1 MPAVAVIDIG
11 KTNQKAFA
19 FDGDG
24 AVLAVERAAVPT
36 ADGPPYDHLD
46 SEALWRWL
54 LSALGSLGA
63 AADIEAVVVTAF
75 GSTAALVDGDGLVLP
90 MADYEA
96 EPPAPVVAAYD
107 RIAPPFAEVFAP
119 TNPAGL
125 TLGRQLFWLR
135 EAHPDAFGRATAIL
149 LHPQYWAWRL
159 AGVTATEV
167 TSLGAQT
174 HLWDP
179 IRRRP
184 SSLVDRLGWSGLLL
198 PMRPAWAPLGP
209 ILPAVAAATGLRPST
224 TVLCGI
230 HDSNANYLRY
240 RTAGLGAV
248 TLMSTGT
255 WLITFNPGGDLAAL
269 DPARDTNTNT
279 DAFGDPVACSRFMI
293 GREYGLAGG
302 GRATATWPAVARV
315 VAAGAR
321 ILPSLTDSGGPV
333 PGTGGRGRTDGPAP
347 ADDAE
352 REARALLYAALM
364 SDAALD
370 AVGSAGP
377 VVIDGGFA
385 DNPLY
390 AGLIAALR
398 PDQPVSTASQ
408 GDGTAAGAA
417 LLWRWGERP
426 VPALALAPVD
436 RPAIPGL
443 AAYAAAWR
451 ARALP

>member
-19 FDGDG
+19 FDRDG

-36 ADGPPYDHLD
+36 AGDPPYRHLD
-46 SEALWRWL
+46 TEALWQWIL
-54 LSALGSLGA
+54 AALGALGA
-63 AADIEAVVVTAF
+63 TADIEAIVVTAF
-75 GSTAALVDGDGLVLP
+75 GSTAALVDNDGLILP
-90 MADYEA
+90 IADYEA
-96 EPPAPVVAAYD
+96 EPPASVAAAYD
-107 RIAPPFAEVFAP
+107 RVAPPFAEVFAP

-135 EAHPDAFGRATAIL
+135 ETYADAFGRATAIL

-159 AGVTATEV
+159 AGVAATEV

-179 IRRRP
+179 IGRRP
-184 SSLVDRLGWSGLLL
+184 SSLVDRLGWAGLLP

-209 ILPAVAAATGLRPST
+209 ILPAVAAATGLKPGT
-224 TVLCGI
+224 AVLCGI

-279 DAFGDPVACSRFMI
+279 DAFGEPVACSRFMI
-293 GREYGLAGG
+293 GREYDLAGG
-302 GRATATWPAVARV
+302 GRVVATWEAVARV

-333 PGTGGRGRTDGPAP
+333 PGSGGRGGPDGPAP
-347 ADDAE
+347 ADAAE
-352 REARALLYAALM
+352 DEARALLYIALM

-370 AVGSAGP
+370 AVGSVGP
-377 VVIDGGFA
+377 MVIDGGFA

-398 PDQPVSTASQ
+398 PGQPVSTARQ
-408 GDGTAAGAA
+408 GEGTAVGAA

-426 VPALALAPVD
+426 PPALPLAPVT
-436 RPAIPGL
+436 RPEIPGL
-443 AAYAAAWR
+443 SAYAAAWR
-451 ARALP
+451 TAAMV